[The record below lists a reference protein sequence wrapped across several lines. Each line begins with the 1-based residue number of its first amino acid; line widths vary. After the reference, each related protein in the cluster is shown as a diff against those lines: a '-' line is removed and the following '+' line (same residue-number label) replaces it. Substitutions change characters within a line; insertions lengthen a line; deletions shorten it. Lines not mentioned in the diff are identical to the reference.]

1 MSDIYLKYNWIIV
14 QFRGNMYATK
24 GVKTMKNVYDIT
36 PQQAP
41 PQKKKRV
48 AAYARVSSGKD
59 AMLHSLKAQIDY
71 YREYINCN
79 PEWTF
84 TESMLTK
91 PRTAQRTAV
100 NSFNCSWRIA
110 EPGKSI

>member
-1 MSDIYLKYNWIIV
+1 
-14 QFRGNMYATK
+14 
-24 GVKTMKNVYDIT
+24 MKNVYDIT

-59 AMLHSLKAQIDY
+59 AMLHSLKGRLIITKSTSIAT
-71 YREYINCN
+71 RNGHL
-79 PEWTF
+79 P
-84 TESMLTK
+84 ESMLTK

-100 NSFNCSWRIA
+100 NSFNC
-110 EPGKSI
+110 PGGLQSRENRYDCDKGNFQIRP